1 MLELN
6 PETDLSFMTGQ
17 TLGQV
22 CFGVHDLHLNFSEG
36 ASIRIESGVEFQA
49 LEGPIETFQS
59 FAEAASRFALLL
71 DQTVTSW
78 EAAEDHSLCLIFSG
92 GSKVWVFGDNQPNES
107 FLITHGSITI
117 VV

>member
-6 PETDLSFMTGQ
+6 PKTDLNFIIGQ

-22 CFGVHDLHLNFSEG
+22 CFGRHDLILNFHEG
-36 ASIRIESGVEFQA
+36 ASISVYSSIEFQPPD
-49 LEGPIETFQS
+49 GPIETFQS

-92 GSKVWVFGDNQPNES
+92 GSKVWVFSDNQPNES